1 MCYNLFGE
9 YIMYKENDIVKCTI
23 TGFKDYGIFVNIDN
37 DYNGLIH
44 ISEIS
49 ESFVKN
55 VTDYGEIGDTI
66 YAKIIEIDESI
77 KHIKLSIKNINY
89 KIDGKSIDNTLENG
103 FLPLKNHLNVWV
115 NEKLKEIKKS

>member
-1 MCYNLFGE
+1 
-9 YIMYKENDIVKCTI
+9 MYKNGDIVKCKV
-23 TGFKDYGIFVNIDN
+23 TGFKEYGIFVNIDN

-49 ESFVKN
+49 ESFVKS
-55 VTDYGEIGDTI
+55 VMDYSEIGEII
-66 YAKIIEIDESI
+66 YAKVIDVDENI
-77 KHIKLSIKNINY
+77 KQLKLSIKNINY

-115 NEKLKEIKKS
+115 NEKLKEINKH